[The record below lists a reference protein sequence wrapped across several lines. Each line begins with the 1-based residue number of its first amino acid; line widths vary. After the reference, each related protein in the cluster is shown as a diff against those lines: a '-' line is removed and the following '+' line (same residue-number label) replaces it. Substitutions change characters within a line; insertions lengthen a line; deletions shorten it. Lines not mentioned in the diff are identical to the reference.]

1 MVAESAAEDLLNLRP
16 LDTLRGGDSLG
27 YATSNQAG
35 TLGYFVT
42 KKNAVGVLSNC
53 HVMGTVGNKLLSPA
67 KKDGGTNDD
76 YIGTVRDTALTIA
89 VDCGYAPL
97 RGRITEFMLTDG
109 TRVTGTEAAIV
120 GTLIKFCGRTSG
132 LVGRGVVQ
140 SVDWAGVVAGKQ
152 FRNQIL
158 ISVPAQ
164 PGDSG
169 SLLVNRE
176 NNRAIG
182 LIFADS
188 GQHGL
193 ANQIHD
199 VLAALDV
206 QIAI

>member
-1 MVAESAAEDLLNLRP
+1 MKLRP
-16 LDTLRGGDSLG
+16 LDTLRGGDSLAP
-27 YATSNQAG
+27 ATSKEAG

-53 HVMGTVGNKLLSPA
+53 HVMEAVGNKLLSPA
-67 KKDGGTNDD
+67 KKDGGTDDD
-76 YIGTVRDTALTIA
+76 YIGTVKDTAVTTA

-97 RGRITEFMLTDG
+97 RGRITEFKLADG
-109 TRVTGTEAAIV
+109 TSVTGTEAARV

-132 LVGRGVVQ
+132 LVDRGAVQ

-158 ISVPAQ
+158 ISQPAQ
-164 PGDSG
+164 GGDSG

-199 VLAALDV
+199 VLATLDV

>member
-1 MVAESAAEDLLNLRP
+1 MRLRP
-16 LDTLRGGDSLG
+16 LDTLKGGDSLAP
-27 YATSNQAG
+27 ATSNNAG

-42 KKNAVGVLSNC
+42 KKNAVGILSNC
-53 HVMGTVGNKLLSPA
+53 HVMGAVGDKLLSPA
-67 KKDGGTNDD
+67 RRDGGTDRD
-76 YIGTVRDTALTIA
+76 YIGTVKDIAVREA

-97 RGRITEFMLTDG
+97 RGRITEFRLTDG
-109 TRVTGTEAAIV
+109 TSVTGTEAARI

-132 LVGRGVVQ
+132 VVNRGAVQ
-140 SVDWAGVVAGKQ
+140 SVDWAGVVSGKQ

-158 ISVPAQ
+158 ISQPAQ
-164 PGDSG
+164 GGDSG

-188 GQHGL
+188 GAHGL
-193 ANQIHD
+193 ANQIQD

-206 QIAI
+206 EIATE